1 MMDHHDFCIEI
12 NVEHI
17 GQMWESKVNLK
28 TNLKNLLRMGEI
40 LLSRTKSLEIQFNKC
55 MNKFS
60 SSFFSNHLDHFH
72 HEVTDSEK
80 EANHHGLDNRKR
92 TPDISPN

>member
-60 SSFFSNHLDHFH
+60 SSIFPIIWIIFIMKLQ
-72 HEVTDSEK
+72 TLK
-80 EANHHGLDNRKR
+80 KR
-92 TPDISPN
+92 RTIMD